1 MNVWGWQCSINS
13 CTIGQRKIVENLP
26 VISHYLTWKAT
37 FWLIYKYIYMYIF
50 IDNIHLSCTSTCT
63 LLYSI
68 KYLLFTLT
76 SFFFLKHISTTARIL
91 VNHNRG
97 TLQANKNKTQKPYK
111 TNTLVLTDKDFQSS
125 LTFKEQSFLLHFSH
139 HNENI
144 NTTHVFVLTLWNCK
158 TVNFSN
164 IW

>member
-50 IDNIHLSCTSTCT
+50 IDNIHLSCTCT

-68 KYLLFTLT
+68 KYLLFTPT
-76 SFFFLKHISTTARIL
+76 SFFFLKTHFKNCSNTSESQLR
-91 VNHNRG
+91 H
-97 TLQANKNKTQKPYK
+97 QANKNKTQKPYK

>member
-76 SFFFLKHISTTARIL
+76 SFFFLKHISKTARIL

-97 TLQANKNKTQKPYK
+97 TKQIKTRHRNLTKQ
-111 TNTLVLTDKDFQSS
+111 TLVLTDKDFQSS

-144 NTTHVFVLTLWNCK
+144 NTTNVFVLTLWNCK